1 MLVQIEL
8 YDVAGGVTSIR
19 TVPILELH
27 GSPTALDLQDALPLG
42 NFLAPVASCK
52 DALAS
57 ALETLEPCE
66 SGSFFTPLFRS
77 SIKIIMDSERID
89 FQLYSIFKPT

>member
-1 MLVQIEL
+1 MQIEL
-8 YDVAGGVTSIR
+8 YDVAGGVTSVR
-19 TVPILELH
+19 TVPILEMH

-42 NFLAPVASCK
+42 AFLAPVASCK

-66 SGSFFTPLFRS
+66 SGSFFTPLFCN
-77 SIKIIMDSERID
+77 IDSERTD
-89 FQLYSIFKPT
+89 FKVYRIFKPT